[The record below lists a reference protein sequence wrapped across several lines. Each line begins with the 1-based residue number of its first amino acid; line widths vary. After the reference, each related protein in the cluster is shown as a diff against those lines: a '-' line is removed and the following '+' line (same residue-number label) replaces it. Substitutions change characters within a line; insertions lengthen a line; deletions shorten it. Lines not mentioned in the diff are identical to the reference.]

1 MDLFS
6 KCQLLIFRCVL
17 ELMTFWLS
25 ATIQSNKGIKNDI
38 KLDFG
43 QARKVDVWRAKFS
56 LSNTYKIILFYFFTK
71 LTPYK
76 KMIVKYHR
84 NKPDLELSIR
94 LSWQKA

>member
-1 MDLFS
+1 MCSRINDILT
-6 KCQLLIFRCVL
+6 KCYHPIKQR
-17 ELMTFWLS
+17 
-25 ATIQSNKGIKNDI
+25 NKIGI

-43 QARKVDVWRAKFS
+43 QAREVDVWRAKFS